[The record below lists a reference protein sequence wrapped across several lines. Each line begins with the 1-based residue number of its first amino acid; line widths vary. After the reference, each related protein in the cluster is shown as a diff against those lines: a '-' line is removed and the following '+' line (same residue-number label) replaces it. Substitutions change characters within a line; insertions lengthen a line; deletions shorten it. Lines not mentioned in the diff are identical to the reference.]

1 VEIMAEPDS
10 VEFRIGRVI
19 GHSFGVFRRNF
30 VGFSILALLIN
41 LLWWLYL
48 FYLSPAALKA
58 LGAVGAYLLW
68 WLIWMLTESL
78 TQAAVV
84 FETFHDLHGSKAS
97 IVKCITHGLTTML
110 PHIAG
115 TVLFN
120 IVRLIVVAL
129 PVLAVIFFAGWLD
142 TTLPHFKGT
151 LLYTIVLFI
160 GFRPVQVGESSLQQD
175 VLVRRAGDVTGSA
188 GTGAAVPDCLQHRCQ
203 HSWML
208 PHAEIVVGTPDRHV
222 GTETMFQC
230 ARELAD
236 APLQFSEHPVPPFRL
251 QCVEACRKELLA
263 PFRSVEDRRGRP
275 LIVCVKL
282 RHGILAIDSICAAR
296 PQW

>member
-160 GFRPVQVGESSLQQD
+160 GLALSIVPGFLLYLMWAVYVPALVVEDEGILGCFGRSAELTRGRRWRIFGLM
-175 VLVRRAGDVTGSA
+175 LVRLAVTTPFAYVFEALGFHDVQAIAEFVVETLAMAFSA
-188 GTGAAVPDCLQHRCQ
+188 
-203 HSWML
+203 
-208 PHAEIVVGTPDRHV
+208 VVGAVSYYYLRAEKERF
-222 GTETMFQC
+222 GAGEM
-230 ARELAD
+230 ARA
-236 APLQFSEHPVPPFRL
+236 FEH
-251 QCVEACRKELLA
+251 KM
-263 PFRSVEDRRGRP
+263 
-275 LIVCVKL
+275 
-282 RHGILAIDSICAAR
+282 
-296 PQW
+296 